1 MNMIVLNRVD
11 PNENVNR
18 WYLVSIQPTLFHPCA
33 VIIAWGRR
41 DNDFQRWRA
50 IPVEN
55 QAQANQLAE
64 KIVSRKIKREYRIAQ
79 CLFPAAFISLPFGGN
94 V

>member
-1 MNMIVLNRVD
+1 MIVLNRLD
-11 PNENVNR
+11 PTENVNR
-18 WYLVSIQPTLFHPCA
+18 WYLVSIQATLFHPCA

-64 KIVSRKIKREYRIAQ
+64 KIVSKKIKRGYRV
-79 CLFPAAFISLPFGGN
+79 LESAFM
-94 V
+94 